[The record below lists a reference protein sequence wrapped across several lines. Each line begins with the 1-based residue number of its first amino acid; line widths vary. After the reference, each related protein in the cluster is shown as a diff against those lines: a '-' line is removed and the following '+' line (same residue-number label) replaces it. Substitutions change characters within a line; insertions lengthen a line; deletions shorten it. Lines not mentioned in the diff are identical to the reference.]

1 MKIFLDDSRS
11 FENIIKKGYT
21 CVRTYDECIG
31 LLKNYQYIE
40 VIDLDYEL
48 ESEETGLDVLK
59 YMKENMIIS
68 KEIIIHST
76 HAGGV
81 REMIDYIEEHFDGV
95 KYRYCP
101 LKNE

>member
-1 MKIFLDDSRS
+1 MKIFLDDLRS
-11 FENIIKKGYT
+11 FDNALKAWYT
-21 CVRTYDECIG
+21 CVKTYDECIK
-31 LLKNYQYIE
+31 LLSNNQYIE
-40 VIDLDYEL
+40 IIDLDCEL
-48 ESEETGLDVLK
+48 ESEQTGLDVLK

-81 REMIDYIEEHFDGV
+81 REMIDYIEEHF
-95 KYRYCP
+95 KEIKCRYCP